1 MVVLGGGLFLMHV
14 KVLELLRHEHPQREE
29 EVISNRPSRG
39 VFFMSEVKVAERQ
52 SARELVCERGREE

>member
-1 MVVLGGGLFLMHV
+1 VLRRRMRGPLDDSEEEEEIDLDQ
-14 KVLELLRHEHPQREE
+14 KEE